1 MNDRDA
7 RWIEQAKLPPAAS
20 TPATRGMDEMLQHLM
35 LAVLADAVHC
45 YQEHFRARDRRGQ
58 RLFDEAAGWLMATD
72 REYVFSFEGI
82 CDALGFDADY
92 LRAGL
97 RTWRIRELSAPR
109 GGVRVRRR
117 RTRTAERRRRIVA
130 SF

>member
-1 MNDRDA
+1 MNDRDP
-7 RWIEQAKLPPAAS
+7 RWGEHAKSPPVQFAPPPRA
-20 TPATRGMDEMLQHLM
+20 MDEMLQHLM

-58 RLFDEAAGWLMATD
+58 RLFDEAAGWLMAKD

-97 RTWRIRELSAPR
+97 RTWRSHELSAPR
-109 GGVRVRRR
+109 RVGRMRRR

-130 SF
+130 SL